1 MSLVFYSVRQPK
13 KGLLSSL
20 NSEHGDKVTLLRT
33 FYMTFS
39 FVETLEMWKQ
49 SAATLFQ
56 EGSYIKLLQCFVM

>member
-20 NSEHGDKVTLLRT
+20 NSEYGDKVTLLRT

-39 FVETLEMWKQ
+39 FVETLEMWK
-49 SAATLFQ
+49 
-56 EGSYIKLLQCFVM
+56 